1 MSEVGAF
8 TMFDRSFFW
17 WEMLD
22 GMLVHISL
30 LYVDSPVAGVR
41 KLLRNSNNGAF
52 RMAHF
57 EVFRHMF
64 RWLFRSF

>member
-8 TMFDRSFFW
+8 TMFDLWFFW

-41 KLLRNSNNGAF
+41 KTHKLLRKNNNGAF
-52 RMAHF
+52 RRPTPMRFDA
-57 EVFRHMF
+57 
-64 RWLFRSF
+64 S